1 MQRYQ
6 EEIMELVQMDP
17 FSMLRDIER
26 MFDRTSTTPQRWL
39 PRIDV
44 FDREKELVVRVEI
57 AGVDPDDV
65 DVTVE
70 DRTLTISGSRSL
82 DETTEGNGFHRREI
96 FSGEFRRSL
105 VLPEG
110 LDAGEITAKAD
121 KGIIE
126 VTIPRKPEVLPR
138 KVKVDVSK

>member
-1 MQRYQ
+1 
-6 EEIMELVQMDP
+6 MELVQMDP

-26 MFDRTSTTPQRWL
+26 MFDRPSSSPNRWL

-44 FDREKELVVRVEI
+44 FDREKELVIRVEV
-57 AGVDPDDV
+57 AGVDPDDI

-70 DRTLTISGSRSL
+70 DRTLTISGQRSFE
-82 DETTEGNGFHRREI
+82 ETTDGNGFHRREI

-110 LDAGEITAKAD
+110 LDSAEISAKAD

-138 KVKVDVSK
+138 KVKVDIS

>member
-1 MQRYQ
+1 
-6 EEIMELVQMDP
+6 MELVQMDP

-26 MFDRTSTTPQRWL
+26 MFDRTSTTPNRWL

-70 DRTLTISGSRSL
+70 DRTLTISGARSFE
-82 DETTEGNGFHRREI
+82 DTSEGNGFHRREI

-110 LDAGEITAKAD
+110 LDSTDITAKAD

>member
-1 MQRYQ
+1 
-6 EEIMELVQMDP
+6 MELVQMDP

-26 MFDRTSTTPQRWL
+26 MFDRSSSTPARWL

-44 FDREKELVVRVEI
+44 FDREKELIVRVEL
-57 AGVDPDDV
+57 AGVDPENV

-70 DRTLTISGSRSL
+70 DRTLTISGARSF
-82 DETTEGNGFHRREI
+82 DESAEGNGFHRREI
-96 FSGEFRRSL
+96 FSGEFRRSI

-110 LDAGEITAKAD
+110 LDAAEIVAKAD

-138 KVKVDVSK
+138 KVKVDVN